1 VLFILSM
8 PPLLCFQVRSLLGQ
22 IRPDR
27 QTLLFSAT
35 LPRKI
40 ERLISDALSNPVRI
54 TVGQMGV
61 ANEDIRQAV
70 EVSGASAGVWRSTG
84 LWRNV
89 QHRGVEDCAA
99 HKCLTGALWG

>member
-1 VLFILSM
+1 
-8 PPLLCFQVRSLLGQ
+8 VRSLLGQ

-35 LPRKI
+35 LPRRI

-61 ANEDIRQAV
+61 ANEDIRQAA
-70 EVSGASAGVWRSTG
+70 EVSRVGSGVQKTMQQASHFWA
-84 LWRNV
+84 
-89 QHRGVEDCAA
+89 VEND
-99 HKCLTGALWG
+99 HCL